1 MPASPSS
8 GPIYVCTR
16 NDALAGVVAATP
28 AHRRADLVFLQNGML
43 GDFLREQDLPEA
55 TQVLVYLA
63 VSKLGEAPID
73 GITDTNPEGLTS
85 ACGPWAGAFAARLRK
100 GGLTCHVRGA
110 EEYAQAM
117 LEKHV
122 WICGFMLVGAMH
134 GGITVGQVESSH
146 SDQLRPLISQLC
158 ASGEAALGIK
168 LAPGAYDRLAA
179 YGRAVS
185 HFPTAVKEFHW
196 RNGWF
201 HDISRRAV
209 AEGRPDPTPL
219 HTAGLVQLGIVD
231 A

>member
-1 MPASPSS
+1 MLLPLP
-8 GPIYVCTR
+8 PHPHKYP
-16 NDALAGVVAATP
+16 TP
-28 AHRRADLVFLQNGML
+28 YSRR
-43 GDFLREQDLPEA
+43 
-55 TQVLVYLA
+55 
-63 VSKLGEAPID
+63 
-73 GITDTNPEGLTS
+73 
-85 ACGPWAGAFAARLRK
+85 
-100 GGLTCHVRGA
+100 
-110 EEYAQAM
+110 
-117 LEKHV
+117 
-122 WICGFMLVGAMH
+122 
-134 GGITVGQVESSH
+134 
-146 SDQLRPLISQLC
+146 
-158 ASGEAALGIK
+158 EAALGIK